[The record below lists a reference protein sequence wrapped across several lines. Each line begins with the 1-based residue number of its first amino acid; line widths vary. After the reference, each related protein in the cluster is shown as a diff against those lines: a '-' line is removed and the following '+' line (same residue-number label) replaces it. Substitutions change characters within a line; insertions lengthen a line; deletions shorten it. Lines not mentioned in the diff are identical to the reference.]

1 MASTHALDRWMY
13 RGGHP
18 NSVARALNR
27 AWAVLA
33 TRGLAPK
40 RLSTL
45 EVRSRD
51 TGRTIALP
59 VVVADHGGER
69 FLVAMLGEQAKWVR
83 NVRAADGWA
92 VLRHGRAERV
102 RLDEVDV
109 RDRPPILR
117 RYVAVAPGG
126 RSHIRVDP
134 AAPPEDFERVAPHI
148 PVFRITTSAVAEAR

>member
-1 MASTHALDRWMY
+1 MASTHDLDRWMY

-18 NSVARALNR
+18 NCLARALNR

-33 TRGLAPK
+33 TRGLAPR

-45 EVRSRD
+45 EVRSRH
-51 TGRTIALP
+51 TGRTISLP

-69 FLVAMLGEQAKWVR
+69 YLVAMLGDQAKWVR

-92 VLRHGRAERV
+92 VLRHGGAERI
-102 RLDEVDV
+102 RLEDVDV

-126 RSHIRVDP
+126 RSHIGVDP
-134 AAPPEDFERVAPHI
+134 AAPPEEFERVAPHI
-148 PVFRITTSAVAEAR
+148 PVFRITTPAVAEAR